1 MLGALFRNAPEPQAE
16 NRVINE
22 LFGISS
28 SQISNSGAPWL
39 SYAGMMSVPGAFRAS
54 MLIADLFSAL
64 PWDAYRDYAGNP
76 TEKLTPR
83 PIVLEQPNPQET
95 RAVSI
100 TSMVLDY
107 LWHGNAIALV
117 MTRDSNGYPT
127 SYLPVPAEW
136 VSVRRIPYED
146 NPTIPAGII
155 EYRIGNKVCYQ
166 NDVLHIKG
174 PCRPGALRGM
184 GVLELHCQTLELSR
198 ELSSQA
204 ADVNMRGVPTGVLT
218 NPNPDITPDEISAAK
233 TSWNTSTTQQTVAV
247 LGGGTTY
254 TPIGWNPDER
264 QLIESRKF
272 SLTEIALIF
281 GVPFS
286 MLGAETGGSMDYTNI
301 ETEANGLLKFN
312 LAGHIAKWE
321 QALSLLFP
329 RGTYVCLDRDQILQG
344 DMLSRYKSY
353 SMGFG
358 KWLDAEDIREWERLA
373 PKTIES
379 EPPTDATAQSAST
392 NVDGANVGD
401 TGDAGTTPNG
411 DGNGD
416 VGSDGN
422 PIDA

>member
-1 MLGALFRNAPEPQAE
+1 MFGALLRTPVEPKAE

-28 SQISNSGAPWL
+28 AQISNSGAPWL
-39 SYAGMMSVPGAFRAS
+39 SYAGMMRIPGAFRAS
-54 MLIADLFSAL
+54 MIIADLFSAL

-76 TEKLTPR
+76 TEKLSPR

-95 RAVSI
+95 RATSF

-117 MTRDSNGYPT
+117 MTRDANGYPT

-146 NPTIPAGII
+146 NPTIPAGVI

-166 NDVLHIKG
+166 DDVLHIKG
-174 PCRPGALRGM
+174 PCRPGDLRGM

-198 ELSSQA
+198 ELADQA

-218 NPNPDITPDEISAAK
+218 NPNPDITPTQITDAK
-233 TSWNTSTTQQTVAV
+233 TAWNTSTTQQTVAV

-254 TPIGWNPDER
+254 TAIGWNPDER

-286 MLGAETGGSMDYTNI
+286 FLGADSGGSMDYTN
-301 ETEANGLLKFN
+301 TELAATNLLKFHMI
-312 LAGHIAKWE
+312 GHIAKWE

-329 RGTYVCLDRDQILQG
+329 RGTRVCLDRDDIMQG
-344 DMLSRYKSY
+344 DLLSRYKAY
-353 SMGFG
+353 SLGIG
-358 KWLDAEDIREWERLA
+358 KWLIASDIRQEENL
-373 PKTIES
+373 
-379 EPPTDATAQSAST
+379 PPLTPDQEKELTYNAAATASKNNPTANIDAT
-392 NVDGANVGD
+392 GD
-401 TGDAGTTPNG
+401 VATIDDNNATG
-411 DGNGD
+411 DGNVANSGD
-416 VGSDGN
+416 
-422 PIDA
+422 